1 MLHLDWLG
9 AFTVFAEHLNFTR
22 AARALHLSQPAL
34 HVQIG
39 KLGAELGVPLYVRR
53 GQRLELTADGR
64 RVLAFAREMG
74 ERERAFRDVLRA
86 GESLQPVVLAAGE
99 GSFLYLLGP
108 AIRAFTAAARSPLR
122 LLTRDGAATLEAV
135 LSGEAHL
142 GVAPVDGAPA
152 GLTVERLTDVAQVLV
167 VPQAHPFARKRS
179 IKLRDLAGARLVVPP
194 PGRPHRAAL
203 AAALLAAGVPWEP
216 AVEASGWEPTLHFVT
231 LGVGIAVVNAC
242 CRLPRGL
249 VARPVPE
256 LPSRTYSVIRRRGV
270 ELEGATADLRRA
282 ILAHGA
288 AWRARRRPPSRELSR
303 ARIQE

>member
-22 AARALHLSQPAL
+22 AARVLHLSQPAL

-86 GESLQPVVLAAGE
+86 GESQQPVVLAAGE

-108 AIRAFTAAARSPLR
+108 AIRAFTVAARSPLR
-122 LLTRDGAATLEAV
+122 LLTRDGPATLEAV

-152 GLTVERLTDVAQVLV
+152 GLTLERLTDIAQVLA
-167 VPQAHPFARKRS
+167 VPQAHPLARKRS
-179 IKLRDLAGARLVVPP
+179 IKLRDLAGARLIVPP
-194 PGRPHRAAL
+194 SGRPHRTAL
-203 AAALLAAGVPWEP
+203 AAALLAASVPWEP
-216 AVEASGWEPTLHFVT
+216 AVEASGWEPMLHFVT
-231 LGVGIAVVNAC
+231 LGVGIAVVNVC

-249 VARPVPE
+249 VARPLPE

-270 ELEGATADLRRA
+270 ELEGATAELRRA

-288 AWRARRRPPSRELSR
+288 AWRARRRPPATAALPG
-303 ARIQE
+303 